1 MRFLKRVLQFYVYS
15 NIHVALSGFAITLI
29 TLIHFKLPFNL
40 LPVLV
45 ALAIIISYNF
55 IRYYEIKTNK
65 IAWFKR
71 WFHKN
76 KKLIFILSVLALLAS
91 FVIVFVEGVKLKSFL
106 VIFPFTFIT
115 IFYVIPL
122 KKNKQFE
129 VSFRNFPSLK
139 IFSIAIAWAGI
150 TVFLPLTEANFAFNE
165 NVWIEFL
172 QRIFFIIAITLPF
185 DIRDVISDPKNLKT
199 LPQVFGVK
207 KSKIIGV
214 ISLLIFV
221 FLEVLKTEFS
231 LINFGV
237 IVLISII
244 SGLFLIFSTP
254 EKSRYYTAFWVEA
267 IPIFWLFLLW
277 IFNFL

>member
-76 KKLIFILSVLALLAS
+76 KKLIFMQSVLALLAS

-237 IVLISII
+237 IVLISVI